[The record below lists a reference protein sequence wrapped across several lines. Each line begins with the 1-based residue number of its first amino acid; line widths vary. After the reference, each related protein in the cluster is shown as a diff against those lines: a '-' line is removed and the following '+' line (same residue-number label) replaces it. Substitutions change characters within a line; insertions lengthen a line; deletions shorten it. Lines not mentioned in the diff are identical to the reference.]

1 MLRAL
6 SLMHFDN
13 DNKLMHNK
21 NICLLKSV
29 CMLSTVIVIINI
41 QHLDLRES
49 AMVVIT
55 LFHTFHSYAWKA
67 KYVDEANNGQWSTL
81 LSVGNELMWC
91 RNTRITSLQYIH
103 PYLSY

>member
-1 MLRAL
+1 
-6 SLMHFDN
+6 
-13 DNKLMHNK
+13 MHNK

-103 PYLSY
+103 PDLSY

>member
-1 MLRAL
+1 ML
-6 SLMHFDN
+6 
-13 DNKLMHNK
+13 
-21 NICLLKSV
+21 I
-29 CMLSTVIVIINI
+29 TVIVIINI

-67 KYVDEANNGQWSTL
+67 KYGRSKLWL

-103 PYLSY
+103 YPL

>member
-1 MLRAL
+1 ML
-6 SLMHFDN
+6 N
-13 DNKLMHNK
+13 
-21 NICLLKSV
+21 
-29 CMLSTVIVIINI
+29 TVIVIINT

-91 RNTRITSLQYIH
+91 RNTRITSLQYISILTFRIEISTILLNCTRKIESK
-103 PYLSY
+103 YI